1 LPSYW
6 GFALNSIRVEGSV
19 QAPAL
24 SSISRAYGEYTGVGA
39 VGSGPAPGSVGLCDK
54 SVFSQIKIHL
64 LVGNR
69 VEVRSVS
76 RATGFAPRW
85 TVVASGRNL
94 SLKNA
99 LALVL
104 YYDLSFAGG
113 LSTFPVHSDG
123 SVALLGR
130 STTQLQS
137 GGAILTD

>member
-1 LPSYW
+1 M
-6 GFALNSIRVEGSV
+6 F
-19 QAPAL
+19 
-24 SSISRAYGEYTGVGA
+24 SR
-39 VGSGPAPGSVGLCDK
+39 
-54 SVFSQIKIHL
+54 IKIHL

-85 TVVASGRNL
+85 NVAIGRNF

-123 SVALLGR
+123 SIALLGR
-130 STTQLQS
+130 STSQLQS
-137 GGAILTD
+137 GGLLLQIDRVGFRVALRHH

>member
-1 LPSYW
+1 M
-6 GFALNSIRVEGSV
+6 F
-19 QAPAL
+19 
-24 SSISRAYGEYTGVGA
+24 SR
-39 VGSGPAPGSVGLCDK
+39 
-54 SVFSQIKIHL
+54 IKIHL

-85 TVVASGRNL
+85 NVAIGRNF

-104 YYDLSFAGG
+104 HNDLSSAGG

-123 SVALLGR
+123 SIALLGR
-130 STTQLQS
+130 TTSQLQS
-137 GGAILTD
+137 GGLVLQIDRVGFRVALRHHQQLTRMLLVYYVLLLDVQMRLSRGVFSLSQVDSTDFIR

>member
-1 LPSYW
+1 MLK
-6 GFALNSIRVEGSV
+6 
-19 QAPAL
+19 AL
-24 SSISRAYGEYTGVGA
+24 SKLLLCRRFHGHVVHILGWGL
-39 VGSGPAPGSVGLCDK
+39 SVVDRLLR
-54 SVFSQIKIHL
+54 QL
-64 LVGNR
+64 ALVGNR

-130 STTQLQS
+130 
-137 GGAILTD
+137 